1 MPRTNKLLR
10 GVALG
15 VFSLALVSCASLS
28 HKAQT
33 PNEIYNQAII
43 DAAVASPVKVLPLR
57 PLPTAAQASV
67 ISWVADTRIPCSGAS
82 SCNYV
87 TGDYRIWVSLD
98 GEVQKQ
104 CKQWHL
110 RGDALRERLEQ
121 LLGLPPGS
129 PLPYRKTRF
138 VTMQVAPV
146 NLQRACLGVNE
157 TDARHPVCTLDVQAS
172 TPTELQQFVMRQMAD
187 TYVVD
192 SPKGPGYPFTRLGY
206 TYDWSPEAVTKK
218 HYGASEFLLAPKS
231 QVNVMAITT
240 TDDFCN

>member
-1 MPRTNKLLR
+1 MSSIQQLLR
-10 GVALG
+10 AAALG
-15 VFSLALVSCASLS
+15 IISLTLASCASFS

-33 PNEIYNQAII
+33 PGEIYNQSIS
-43 DAAVASPVKVLPLR
+43 DSAVASPAKIVPLLPM
-57 PLPTAAQASV
+57 PTGTQASV
-67 ISWVADTRIPCSGAS
+67 ISWVADNRSPCSGAS

-87 TGDYRIWVSLD
+87 TGDYRIWVTLD

-110 RGDALRERLEQ
+110 HGDALRERLEQ

-129 PLPYRKTRF
+129 PPAYRKTRF
-138 VTMQVAPV
+138 VSMQVAPA

-157 TDARHPVCTLDVQAS
+157 VAGQQPVCTLDVQAN
-172 TPTELQQFVMRQMAD
+172 TPADVLQFVLRQMAD
-187 TYVVD
+187 SYVVD
-192 SPKGPGYPFTRLGY
+192 NPKGPGYPFTRLGY

-231 QVNVMAITT
+231 QVNVVAITT